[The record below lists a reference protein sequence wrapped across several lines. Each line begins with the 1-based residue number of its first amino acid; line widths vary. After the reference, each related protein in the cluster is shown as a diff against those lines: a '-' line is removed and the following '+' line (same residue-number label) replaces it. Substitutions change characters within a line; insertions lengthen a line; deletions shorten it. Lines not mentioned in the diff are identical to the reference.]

1 MSEQQRWDGRFSA
14 PGYLFGTDPSGFLAR
29 QADRLPGQGTALAV
43 ADGEGRNG
51 VWLAEHGLQVTSI
64 DFSAVALAKAQQLAA
79 GRGVVLR
86 TEQVDL
92 ARWPWPVAAYDVIAA
107 IFIQFA
113 GPALRRAIFDGI
125 RQALKPGGLLLLHGY
140 RPEQLRY
147 GTGGP
152 SAVENLYTR
161 DMLEAAFGD
170 WQILELKEHDS
181 AIREGSGHDGM
192 SALIDLVARRPAAGS

>member
-1 MSEQQRWDGRFSA
+1 MSEQQRWDSRFAA
-14 PGYLFGTDPSGFLAR
+14 PGYLFGTEPNSFLASHT
-29 QADRLPGQGTALAV
+29 ARLPRQGTALAV

-51 VWLAEHGLQVTSI
+51 VWLAQHGLAVTSI
-64 DFSAVALAKAQQLAA
+64 DFSPVALAKAQRLAA
-79 GRGVVLR
+79 ERGVTLR
-86 TEQVDL
+86 TEQTDL
-92 ARWPWPVAAYDVIAA
+92 AQWPWPVAAYDVIVA

-113 GPALRRAIFDGI
+113 GPALRQAIFAGI
-125 RQALKPGGLLLLHGY
+125 RQALKPGGWLLLQGY

-152 SAVENLYTR
+152 SAAENLYTR
-161 DMLEAAFGD
+161 ALLEAAFGD
-170 WQILELKEHDS
+170 WQILELREHDS